1 MKSRVW
7 ERLGDLKR
15 RLLVTGGMAMISLSN
30 TITAFAGDEDEEK
43 KGKVTDFLEKP
54 KSKDIFKDVTETV
67 ESAGASLYK
76 LLMVVGVIG
85 FVVSLIFA
93 GLSLAF
99 TRNSNKRGE
108 EKSNLLWIFVG
119 MVVVFGAMAIIG
131 LAQNVGVTLNST
143 PTT

>member
-1 MKSRVW
+1 MKSRLW
-7 ERLGDLKR
+7 ERLGNLKR
-15 RLLVTGGMAMISLSN
+15 RLLVMGGMAMISLSN
-30 TITAFAGDEDEEK
+30 TITAFAGEETE
-43 KGKVTDFLEKP
+43 GKVTDFLKDPYE
-54 KSKDIFKDVTETV
+54 KDIFKDVTDTV
-67 ESAGASLYK
+67 KSAGSSLYS

-119 MVVVFGAMAIIG
+119 MIVVFGAMAIIG
-131 LAQNVGVTLNST
+131 LAQNVGGTLDQAA
-143 PTT
+143 P

>member
-1 MKSRVW
+1 MKSRLW
-7 ERLGDLKR
+7 ERLGDMKR
-15 RLLVTGGMAMISLSN
+15 RLLVTGGMAVIGLSN
-30 TITAFAGDEDEEK
+30 SITAFAGD
-43 KGKVTDFLEKP
+43 VSTDFL
-54 KSKDIFKDVTETV
+54 KDNADGGIFSGVTETV

-108 EKSNLLWIFVG
+108 EKSNLLWIFIG
-119 MVVVFGAMAIIG
+119 MIIVFGAMAIIG
-131 LAQNVGVTLNST
+131 LAKNVGGSLETT
-143 PTT
+143 P